1 MNLVL
6 DTGSSNTAVVSS
18 LCQQCSFVQKPY
30 LPLDDPNLSNT
41 LNAVNVSYGNTKLR
55 STWRGFSTDQWVTL
69 DDNTSSLVRID
80 AITENQSF
88 FIPRCSENQGIWGLA
103 YPSLQT
109 QPLENQQQK
118 KKTTLFDSLR
128 QEKGIPNAFT
138 IQICPKSLVDTGFG
152 QEFNFLRQVVTAR
165 NHTQIMVENE
175 CNSSSR
181 RQGHL
186 WLGGY
191 PSQSVGS
198 EIVWVRLVHQ
208 RYYQVHIDRFLV
220 NNQDVGMEKLN
231 LPRTI
236 VDTGTKDIVLST
248 ENLQKLLNAL
258 WKAKLV
264 QFDASVSE
272 DHERSFWFDHAQLTL
287 PRSSITIA
295 HNLSLKI
302 AFDEPTGQHKQVSI
316 PIENILNIKPFEA
329 MKGWVNISWTGF
341 SPNDHP
347 MASTIL
353 GNTLLRGKTVI
364 FDRDSRIGFTDAP
377 SSSCCQP
384 SSGHDV
390 NILLSLDDRQTQTS
404 QKSLALSN
412 ILLSTTIIPH
422 LLLALF
428 ISTLFL

>member
-6 DTGSSNTAVVSS
+6 DTGSSNTAVVSD

-30 LPLDDPNLSNT
+30 LPLDNLHLLSNSS
-41 LNAVNVSYGNTKLR
+41 LNAVNVTYGNNKLR
-55 STWRGFSTDQWVTL
+55 STWQGFSTDQWVTL
-69 DDNTSSLVRID
+69 DDSTSSLVRID

-109 QPLENQQQK
+109 QPLENHQQQQQQQK
-118 KKTTLFDSLR
+118 KKNTTTLFDSLR

-248 ENLQKLLNAL
+248 EVTKKLYIMYLFFINYL
-258 WKAKLV
+258 
-264 QFDASVSE
+264 
-272 DHERSFWFDHAQLTL
+272 SFFAEFTKITKCIMESKI
-287 PRSSITIA
+287 SSI
-295 HNLSLKI
+295 
-302 AFDEPTGQHKQVSI
+302 
-316 PIENILNIKPFEA
+316 
-329 MKGWVNISWTGF
+329 
-341 SPNDHP
+341 
-347 MASTIL
+347 
-353 GNTLLRGKTVI
+353 
-364 FDRDSRIGFTDAP
+364 
-377 SSSCCQP
+377 
-384 SSGHDV
+384 
-390 NILLSLDDRQTQTS
+390 
-404 QKSLALSN
+404 
-412 ILLSTTIIPH
+412 
-422 LLLALF
+422 
-428 ISTLFL
+428 